1 MAHRGLEVFRAMLA
15 VDAQRAERGGQLLV
29 HRLLRC
35 SIGIAELC
43 ADQVRLQRQSQVSWK
58 LESNHKQITNSS
70 LQCKNPEVQRSS
82 RSGLVYVCVSL
93 AIQ

>member
-1 MAHRGLEVFRAMLA
+1 MQHGGCYGYMQSVNHRGLEVFRAVLA
-15 VDAQRAERGGQLLV
+15 VDAQRAECGGQLLV

-58 LESNHKQITNSS
+58 LEANHGQLFAVHAET
-70 LQCKNPEVQRSS
+70 LRF
-82 RSGLVYVCVSL
+82 
-93 AIQ
+93 